1 MTEIHTDRLI
11 LRKAISGQE
20 KISLVSQ
27 VGYWEVVKW
36 LANVPYPYTYDDLE
50 DYLLISDS
58 NQFDLNIFLGNQ
70 LIGRVGLTLDGD
82 NYYDLGYWIGKD
94 YWGKGYATESS
105 KELLEYVLDKLDSP
119 KIKSA
124 YFVDNFS
131 SGNVLKKLGFKED
144 GVEKRYSVSNKKEMD
159 LMWLCCKYLN

>member
-11 LRKAISGQE
+11 LRKAISEQE

-27 VGYWEVVKW
+27 IGDWEVVKW
-36 LANVPYPYTYDDLE
+36 LANAPYPYTDDDLE

-58 NQFDLNIFLGNQ
+58 NQFDLNIFLGKQ

-105 KELLEYVLDKLDSP
+105 KKLLEYVLDKLDLL
-119 KIKSA
+119 KIKSG
-124 YFVDNFS
+124 YFVGNS
-131 SGNVLKKLGFKED
+131 ASGNVLKKLGFKEV

-159 LMWLCCKYLN
+159 LMLVVL

>member
-11 LRKAISGQE
+11 LRKAISEQE

-27 VGYWEVVKW
+27 IGDWEVVKW
-36 LANVPYPYTYDDLE
+36 LANAPYPYTDDDLE

-58 NQFDLNIFLGNQ
+58 NQFDLNIFMGKQ

-105 KELLEYVLDKLDSP
+105 KKLLEYALEKLNSP
-119 KIKSA
+119 KIKSG
-124 YFVDNFS
+124 YFVDNLS
-131 SGNVLKKLGFKED
+131 SGNVLKKLGFKEV
-144 GVEKRYSVSNKKEMD
+144 GIEKRYSDSNKKEMD
-159 LMWLCCKYLN
+159 LMLVVL

>member
-1 MTEIHTDRLI
+1 MIEIKTDRLI
-11 LRKAISGQE
+11 LKKPKSKQD

-27 VGYWEVVKW
+27 IGDWEVVKW

-131 SGNVLKKLGFKED
+131 SGNVLKKLGFK
-144 GVEKRYSVSNKKEMD
+144 
-159 LMWLCCKYLN
+159 

>member
-27 VGYWEVVKW
+27 IGDWEIVKW

-50 DYLLISDS
+50 DYLLISES

-105 KELLEYVLDKLDSP
+105 KKLLEYVLDKLDSP
-119 KIKSA
+119 KIKSG

-131 SGNVLKKLGFKED
+131 SWNVLKKLGFKEVR
-144 GVEKRYSVSNKKEMD
+144 VEKRYSVSNKKEMN
-159 LMWLCCKYLN
+159 LMLVVL

>member
-11 LRKAISGQE
+11 LRKAISEQE

-27 VGYWEVVKW
+27 IGDWEVVKW
-36 LANVPYPYTYDDLE
+36 LANAPYPYTDDDLE

-58 NQFDLNIFLGNQ
+58 NQFDLNIFLNNK

-105 KELLEYVLDKLDSP
+105 KKLLEYVLDKLDLP
-119 KIKSA
+119 KIKSG
-124 YFVDNFS
+124 YFVGNFV
-131 SGNVLKKLGFKED
+131 SGNVLKKLGFKEV
-144 GVEKRYSVSNKKEMD
+144 GVEKRYSDSNKKEMD
-159 LMWLCCKYLN
+159 LMLVVLS

>member
-11 LRKAISGQE
+11 LRKTISEQE

-27 VGYWEVVKW
+27 VGDWEVVKW

-105 KELLEYVLDKLDSP
+105 KKLLEYVLDKLDSP
-119 KIKSA
+119 KIKSG

-131 SGNVLKKLGFKED
+131 SWNVLKKLGFKEVR
-144 GVEKRYSVSNKKEMD
+144 VEKRYSVSNKKEMD
-159 LMWLCCKYLN
+159 LMLVVL

>member
-1 MTEIHTDRLI
+1 MIEIKTDRLI
-11 LRKAISGQE
+11 LKKPKSKQD

-27 VGYWEVVKW
+27 IGDWEVVKW

-105 KELLEYVLDKLDSP
+105 KYLLEYALGKLDSP
-119 KIKSA
+119 KIKSG

-131 SGNVLKKLGFKED
+131 SWNVLKKLGFKEVR
-144 GVEKRYSVSNKKEMD
+144 VEKRYSVSNKKEMD
-159 LMWLCCKYLN
+159 LMLVVL

>member
-11 LRKAISGQE
+11 LRKAISEQE

-27 VGYWEVVKW
+27 IGDWEVVKW
-36 LANVPYPYTYDDLE
+36 LANAPYPYTDDDLE

-58 NQFDLNIFLGNQ
+58 NQFDLNIFLGKQ

-105 KELLEYVLDKLDSP
+105 KKLLEYILCQLNSP
-119 KIKSA
+119 KIKSG
-124 YFVDNFS
+124 YFVGNFA
-131 SGNVLKKLGFKED
+131 SGNVLKKLGFKEV
-144 GVEKRYSVSNKKEMD
+144 GVEKRYSDSNKKEMD
-159 LMWLCCKYLN
+159 LMLVVLS

>member
-1 MTEIHTDRLI
+1 MIEIKTDRLI
-11 LRKAISGQE
+11 LKKPKTKQD

-27 VGYWEVVKW
+27 IGDWEVVKW
-36 LANVPYPYTYDDLE
+36 LANASYPYTDDDLE

-58 NQFDLNIFLGNQ
+58 NQFDLNIFMGKQ

-105 KELLEYVLDKLDSP
+105 KKLLEYALDKLDLP
-119 KIKSA
+119 KIKSG
-124 YFVDNFS
+124 YFVGNS
-131 SGNVLKKLGFKED
+131 ASGNVLKKLGFKEV

-159 LMWLCCKYLN
+159 LMLVVLS

>member
-11 LRKAISGQE
+11 LRKAISEQE

-27 VGYWEVVKW
+27 IGDWEVVKW
-36 LANVPYPYTYDDLE
+36 LANAPYPYTDDDLE

-58 NQFDLNIFLGNQ
+58 NQFDLNIFLGKQ

-105 KELLEYVLDKLDSP
+105 KKLLEYVLDKLDLP
-119 KIKSA
+119 KIKSG
-124 YFVDNFS
+124 YFVGNFV
-131 SGNVLKKLGFKED
+131 SGNVLKKLGFKEV
-144 GVEKRYSVSNKKEMD
+144 GVEKRYSDSNKKEMD
-159 LMWLCCKYLN
+159 LMLVVLS

>member
-1 MTEIHTDRLI
+1 MTEINTDRLI
-11 LRKAISGQE
+11 LRKAISEQE
-20 KISLVSQ
+20 KISLISQ
-27 VGYWEVVKW
+27 VGDWEVVKW

-105 KELLEYVLDKLDSP
+105 EKLLEYVINKLDSP
-119 KIKSA
+119 KIKSG
-124 YFVDNFS
+124 YFVGNFAS
-131 SGNVLKKLGFKED
+131 WNVLKKLGFKEV

-159 LMWLCCKYLN
+159 LMLVVL

>member
-27 VGYWEVVKW
+27 IGDWEIVKW
-36 LANVPYPYTYDDLE
+36 LVNVPYPYTYDDLE

-105 KELLEYVLDKLDSP
+105 KKLLEYVLDKLDSP
-119 KIKSA
+119 KIKSG

-131 SGNVLKKLGFKED
+131 SWNVLKKLGFKEVR
-144 GVEKRYSVSNKKEMD
+144 VEKRYSVSNKKEMD
-159 LMWLCCKYLN
+159 LMLVVL

>member
-11 LRKAISGQE
+11 LRKAISEQE

-27 VGYWEVVKW
+27 IGDWEVVKW
-36 LANVPYPYTYDDLE
+36 LANAPYPYTDDDLE

-58 NQFDLNIFLGNQ
+58 NQFDLNIFMGKQ
-70 LIGRVGLTLDGD
+70 LIGRVGLTFDGD

-105 KELLEYVLDKLDSP
+105 KKLLEYVLDQLDSP
-119 KIKSA
+119 KIKSG
-124 YFVDNFS
+124 YFVGNFV
-131 SGNVLKKLGFKED
+131 SGNVLKKLGFKEV

-159 LMWLCCKYLN
+159 LMLVVL

>member
-105 KELLEYVLDKLDSP
+105 KYLLEYALGKLDSP
-119 KIKSA
+119 KIKSG
-124 YFVDNFS
+124 YFIDNLP
-131 SGNVLKKLGFKED
+131 SGNVLKKLGFKEV
-144 GVEKRYSVSNKKEMD
+144 GIEKRYSDSHEKEMEMM
-159 LMWLCCKYLN
+159 LVVL